1 MGYIGVTTP
10 AVEDWIRFASDL
22 LGMQLVDATLG
33 VRRFRMDDRRQRF
46 IVNAG
51 PGNGAAFYGWE
62 VAGPADLMAF
72 ADHLSN
78 NGIAVT
84 RGSRAL
90 ADERFV
96 KDLIIF
102 GDPAGNR
109 VELFYGPEL
118 ATDPFQPGRTM
129 SGFRTGTL
137 GMGHAVFNVT
147 NVDETAAFYRDM
159 LGFKLSDY
167 ITAPFRA
174 CFFHVNPR
182 HHSLALIESTQ
193 NGIHHLMI
201 ETCMLDDVG
210 QAYDLAQRQPDRIGT
225 TLGRHVNDHMTSFYS
240 WSPSR
245 FLFELGWGGRSIDS
259 DNWTPHERIE
269 GPSLWG
275 HDRAWLPDDRQQQAY
290 DLRIRMA
297 QAGVR
302 APLNVMDGNFT
313 RASDACPWWNA
324 AKTMPQAAS
333 GSAWTITP
341 PASAARSA
349 RDS

>member
-1 MGYIGVTTP
+1 MELNSLGYIGLTSS
-10 AVEDWIRFASDL
+10 AVEDWSRFASGL
-22 LGMQLVDATLG
+22 LGMQLVDATSG
-33 VRRFRMDDRRQRF
+33 SRRFRMDDRRQRL

-51 PGNGAAFYGWE
+51 PESGAAFYGWE
-62 VAGPADLMAF
+62 VAGPADLTAF
-72 ADHLSN
+72 ADHLCN

-84 RGSRAL
+84 HGSHAL
-90 ADERFV
+90 ADERCV

-102 GDPAGNR
+102 TDPAGNR

-118 ATDPFQPGRTM
+118 ATEPFKPGRTM
-129 SGFRTGTL
+129 SGFRTGAL

-147 NVDETAAFYRDM
+147 NVDEVAAFYRDM

-167 ITAPFRA
+167 ITSPFKA
-174 CFFHVNPR
+174 CFFHINPR
-182 HHSLALIESTQ
+182 HHSLALIEATR

-210 QAYDLAQRQPDRIGT
+210 QAYDLAQRQPDCIGT

-245 FLFELGWGGRSIDS
+245 FLFELGWGGRSIDPN
-259 DNWTPHERIE
+259 NWTPHERVE

-275 HDRAWLPDDRQQQAY
+275 HDRIWLPADKQQQAY
-290 DLRIRMA
+290 ELRTRMA

-302 APLNVMDGNFT
+302 SPLNVMDGNFT
-313 RASDACPWWNA
+313 KASDACPWWNA
-324 AKTMPQAAS
+324 AKTMS
-333 GSAWTITP
+333 
-341 PASAARSA
+341 
-349 RDS
+349 